1 MCTTQHS
8 RSSYLPKSTRSASRP
23 CACARSSSLQ
33 PSAHPTTHPAG
44 PAVTLFWETG
54 DSRIAGA
61 ASSKPSP
68 IPTLTVHAKAGKV
81 VESGAGFTLSL
92 DIPKTVGLLRARLAT
107 LLFLDEVDA
116 PELDLILEKNW
127 QHVEEVKA
135 LSWMF

>member
-1 MCTTQHS
+1 
-8 RSSYLPKSTRSASRP
+8 
-23 CACARSSSLQ
+23 
-33 PSAHPTTHPAG
+33 
-44 PAVTLFWETG
+44 
-54 DSRIAGA
+54 
-61 ASSKPSP
+61 
-68 IPTLTVHAKAGKV
+68 